1 VAGTDAYEA
10 PSDTDAGSLGGDD
23 PTVAD
28 TPAVSASEM
37 PPPAPVDPTVVS
49 ATPPPP
55 EATAAWP
62 ATPGAPAA
70 PTPPPPYVA
79 TGPVGPSDGGSKK
92 GLLIGGGI
100 LAAVVIAVIA
110 FLTLGG
116 DDDKDLRTELATAIR
131 SGSDLSEEEAACA
144 ADFYVDVI
152 GEDEFDGVDFD
163 AEDPPPEIALAFV
176 ENREAAIERCDLDPD
191 AFGGTG
197 ANGTDGTDSTDD
209 GAEPAGG
216 EEGSYGSDPELDE
229 LYDQCEGGDFEAC
242 DDLFFDSP
250 TGSEYEDFGDTC
262 GERNEPSGTCV
273 SLYEDGGDSSS
284 LTDGLTD
291 TGDLP
296 ADFGDILADTY
307 EESLGLSREKAE
319 CLADALSADIESG
332 ELDEAEAMSAF
343 MDYLSD
349 CDISLE
355 EIGGN

>member
-1 VAGTDAYEA
+1 MSDSSPGWQPDPTGNHDHRYWDGSQWTDNISDAGVAGTDAFIPA
-10 PSDTDAGSLGGDD
+10 ATDAGELGGIDD

-28 TPAVSASEM
+28 NPAVSASETSA
-37 PPPAPVDPTVVS
+37 PAPLDPTIS
-49 ATPPPP
+49 AAAPPPP

-62 ATPGAPAA
+62 ATPGAPGA
-70 PTPPPPYVA
+70 PAPPPPYVP

-110 FLTLGG
+110 FLALGG
-116 DDDKDLRTELATAIR
+116 DDDSDGDRASNDADTTTTER
-131 SGSDLSEEEAACA
+131 D
-144 ADFYVDVI
+144 AD
-152 GEDEFDGVDFD
+152 ED
-163 AEDPPPEIALAFV
+163 
-176 ENREAAIERCDLDPD
+176 
-191 AFGGTG
+191 GGG
-197 ANGTDGTDSTDD
+197 D

-229 LYDQCEGGDFEAC
+229 LYDQCEDGDFQAC

-250 TGSEYEDFGDTC
+250 AGSEYEDFGDTC

-273 SLYEDGGDSSS
+273 SLYEEGGDSGG

-291 TGDLP
+291 AGELP
-296 ADFGDILADTY
+296 ADFEDILADTY

-319 CLADALSADIESG
+319 CLAGSLSEDIKSG
-332 ELDEAEAMSAF
+332 ELDEEEAVGAF
-343 MDYLSD
+343 MEYLSD